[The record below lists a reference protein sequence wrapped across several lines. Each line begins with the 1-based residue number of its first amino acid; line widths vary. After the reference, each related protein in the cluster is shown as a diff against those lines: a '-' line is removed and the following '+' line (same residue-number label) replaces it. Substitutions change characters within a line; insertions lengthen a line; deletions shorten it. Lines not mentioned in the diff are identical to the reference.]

1 MMTIEICREIG
12 LWIMGKKDI
21 KPTTFFEWKLIQ
33 SYLIKNTFRPIS
45 TSEISLD
52 KKTSVCLRTFIG
64 CNLNVMD
71 YFEEQTLQLMK

>member
-33 SYLIKNTFRPIS
+33 SYLIKNTFRPVS

-64 CNLNVMD
+64 CILNVMD